1 MGVVF
6 GTRNPAAVPGAW
18 PGGRG
23 GRMTKDVKL
32 CLDIL
37 AKAIAFEEEGI
48 RFFNQKAG
56 TAGSDLERRIFQSL
70 AKDEVGHREH
80 LMKMREELLRT
91 NNLEV
96 LAHHDD
102 HQHRGPR
109 EIFET
114 ALAGAQN
121 PYDYVP
127 ADLEIIRGAMQVERR
142 GYTMYAEAART
153 VESPL
158 ARDLF
163 LHLAEEEQH
172 HYQLLS
178 NTHDYLENPEK
189 WHGYDE
195 SPMLDGG

>member
-1 MGVVF
+1 
-6 GTRNPAAVPGAW
+6 
-18 PGGRG
+18 
-23 GRMTKDVKL
+23 MTNDVKL

-80 LMKMREELLRT
+80 LMKMREDLLRT
-91 NNLEV
+91 SDLKV
-96 LAHHDD
+96 LAGHDEP
-102 HQHRGPR
+102 HHRGPR
-109 EIFET
+109 EIFEN
-114 ALAGAQN
+114 ALAEAQN
-121 PYDYVP
+121 PYEYVP
-127 ADLEIIRGAMQVERR
+127 ADLEIIRGAMQVERK
-142 GYTMYAEAART
+142 GYGMYAEAARN

-163 LHLAEEEQH
+163 LHLAAEEQN
-172 HYQLLS
+172 HYALLS

>member
-1 MGVVF
+1 
-6 GTRNPAAVPGAW
+6 
-18 PGGRG
+18 
-23 GRMTKDVKL
+23 MTDDVKL

-48 RFFNQKAG
+48 RFFNQRSG
-56 TAGSDLERRIFQSL
+56 TAGSELERNILLSL

-80 LMKMREELLRT
+80 LMKLREDLLRT
-91 NNLEV
+91 QNVAV
-96 LAHHDD
+96 LASHAEPE
-102 HQHRGPR
+102 HRGPR

-114 ALAGAQN
+114 ALAQAQN
-121 PYDYVP
+121 PYEYVP

-142 GYTMYAEAART
+142 GYAMYAGAAKD
-153 VESPL
+153 VESPQ

-163 LHLAEEEQH
+163 LHLAQEEQN

>member
-1 MGVVF
+1 
-6 GTRNPAAVPGAW
+6 
-18 PGGRG
+18 
-23 GRMTKDVKL
+23 MTNDVKV

-56 TAGSDLERRIFQSL
+56 TAGSDLERKIFVSL

-80 LMKMREELLRT
+80 LVKLREDLLRT
-91 NNLEV
+91 HSLDALV
-96 LAHHDD
+96 AHDD

-114 ALAGAQN
+114 ALAQAEN
-121 PYDYVP
+121 PYEYVP
-127 ADLEIIRGAMQVERR
+127 TDLEILRGAMQVERR
-142 GYTMYAEAART
+142 GYGMYAAAARD

-158 ARDLF
+158 AKDLF
-163 LHLAEEEQH
+163 LHLAAEEQH

-178 NTHDYLENPEK
+178 NTHDYLEDPEK